1 MEDEEVYIEFKN
13 GQGPYLSDTQINQ
26 MQKLIKG
33 DIKEKKENLEA
44 EIGELQTKIDNVL
57 DPEIEALQT
66 KIDGVQVYS
75 NSTGTTSNF
84 TISQNLDNVS
94 KIRVHYTAKNSA
106 FQNEIYEIKEIPV
119 VNGKA
124 NSSLDALYSGSIN
137 LWIMRTEISISGTEV
152 SLTNNI
158 VNVLGEEV
166 SVRQEA
172 SIYITKIVAI

>member
-1 MEDEEVYIEFKN
+1 MEDEEVYIEFEN

-44 EIGELQTKIDNVL
+44 EIGELQTKI
-57 DPEIEALQT
+57 EGTTIYE
-66 KIDGVQVYS
+66 

-94 KIRVHYTAKNSA
+94 KIRVHYTAKNNA

-119 VNGKA
+119 INGIVY
-124 NSSLDALYSGSIN
+124 SSLVGLYCGSSN
-137 LWIMRTEISISGTEV
+137 LWIMRTAIRISGTSV
-152 SLTNNI
+152 TLTNNI
-158 VNVLGEEV
+158 VNVVGEEL
-166 SVRQEA
+166 SVKQEA